1 MKKRQFYN
9 ESLKYK
15 TLLMETIILKKQII
29 LSIAFFEKAKRG
41 IRRRANLFRGSTA
54 ALNASNRI
62 LFFIFFNRTLF
73 CLKCSRQI
81 WYNTVEICLSI
92 NLSYVRRHAFADLS
106 NVAAIRRSAGV
117 L

>member
-1 MKKRQFYN
+1 
-9 ESLKYK
+9 
-15 TLLMETIILKKQII
+15 METINLKKQII
-29 LSIAFFEKAKRG
+29 LSKAFLKKQKSG
-41 IRRRANLFRGSTA
+41 IRRRTNLFRGFTA

-81 WYNTVEICLSI
+81 WYNTVETCLSI

-106 NVAAIRRSAGV
+106 NVAAIRRSAV
-117 L
+117 AL